1 MLKKKDVLFTTLGA
15 AITSFAVSVL
25 LAPNK
30 IVCGGA
36 SGLSTIL
43 YQTLSVPPGLTLAVF
58 NALLL
63 LAGIRILGKQFIVKT
78 LFGAGMLSV
87 FVQLF
92 SYIPPLTDNI
102 ILASVF
108 GGVLYGVGI
117 GIVFAMGATT
127 GGTDILGRLIQHKFS
142 RFPVGKLLLI
152 VDGLIILLALISF
165 KNVELVLFGIITL
178 FLSTYTIDWLIR
190 RLNISKMAFV
200 ITEHGEDISELLI
213 STSTRGVTVI
223 NAIGAYSAQKKSILF
238 CALKER
244 EITDFQKKIL
254 EQDANAFIVYSEA
267 QQIKGKGFHIYT

>member
-1 MLKKKDVLFTTLGA
+1 MLKKREVLFTVIGT

-25 LAPNK
+25 LTPNK
-30 IVCGGA
+30 IVCGGG

-63 LAGIRILGKQFIVKT
+63 LAGIRILGKQFIVNT
-78 LFGAGMLSV
+78 LFGAGMLSI
-87 FVQLF
+87 FVQVF

-127 GGTDILGRLIQHKFS
+127 GGTDILGRLIQHKLPQ
-142 RFPVGKLLLI
+142 FPVGKLLLI

-165 KNVELVLFGIITL
+165 KNVELVLFGIISL
-178 FLSTYTIDWLIR
+178 FISTYTIDWLIR

-200 ITEHGEDISELLI
+200 ITEQGEEISELLI

-223 NAIGAYSAQKKSILF
+223 NAIGAYSSQEKSILF
-238 CALKER
+238 CALKEW
-244 EITDFQKKIL
+244 EITDFQRKIL
-254 EQDANAFIVYSEA
+254 EQDENAFIVYSEA

>member
-1 MLKKKDVLFTTLGA
+1 MLKKKEILFTVVGA

-25 LAPNK
+25 LTPNM
-30 IVCGGA
+30 IVCGGGG
-36 SGLSTIL
+36 GLSTIL

-63 LAGIRILGKQFIVKT
+63 LAGIGILGKQFIVNT
-78 LFGAGMLSV
+78 LFGAGMLAI

-92 SYIPPLTDNI
+92 SYIPPLTDNV

-108 GGVLYGVGI
+108 GGVLYGSGL

-127 GGTDILGRLIQHKFS
+127 GGTDILGRLIQYKFPQ
-142 RFPVGKLLLI
+142 FPVGKLLLV
-152 VDGLIILLALISF
+152 VDGLIILLALIAF
-165 KNVELVLFGIITL
+165 KNVELVLFGIIAL
-178 FLSTYTIDWLIR
+178 FISTNTIDWLIR

-200 ITEHGEDISELLI
+200 ITEYGEEISELLI

-223 NAIGAYSAQKKSILF
+223 NAIGAYSAEKKSILF

-244 EITDFQKKIL
+244 EITDFQKRIL
-254 EQDANAFIVYSEA
+254 ERDEDAFIVYSEA
-267 QQIKGKGFHIYT
+267 QQIKGKGFRIYT